1 MGILCITRKP
11 GEAFTLSAEGVAPIR
26 LHLDANGDIAA
37 GHGALGDRPELYVGQ
52 HAVRF
57 HATPMSERAYR
68 VACDLPAAVQLLR
81 DDAKVRGPR
90 V

>member
-11 GEAFTLSAEGVAPIR
+11 GQSFTLSAEGVAPIR
-26 LHLDANGDIAA
+26 LHLNADGQLAA
-37 GHGALGDRPELYVGQ
+37 GLCAVGDRPELYVGQ
-52 HAVRF
+52 YAVRF
-57 HATPMSERAYR
+57 HVTPKGGRVYR

-90 V
+90 A

>member
-11 GEAFTLSAEGVAPIR
+11 GESFTLSAEGVAPIR
-26 LHLDANGDIAA
+26 LHLDADGQLAA
-37 GHGALGDRPELYVGQ
+37 GHCALGDRPELGMGC
-52 HAVRF
+52 HTVRL
-57 HATPMSERAYR
+57 HVTPMSGRAYR

-90 V
+90 G

>member
-52 HAVRF
+52 HAD
-57 HATPMSERAYR
+57 ERAR
-68 VACDLPAAVQLLR
+68 LSRRLRSAGCRPAAAR
-81 DDAKVRGPR
+81 
-90 V
+90 